1 MYFDTGM
8 IIGTTIALAGSVF
21 VMVVGLR
28 RTMELE
34 RVIRIKNRR
43 IIELEA
49 QLDKGKRK
57 ERV

>member
-8 IIGTTIALAGSVF
+8 IIGTTIALAGSIF
-21 VMVVGLR
+21 VMIIGLR
-28 RTMELE
+28 RSMELE

>member
-8 IIGTTIALAGSVF
+8 IIGTTIALAGSIF

-49 QLDKGKRK
+49 ELDKNKRK
-57 ERV
+57 ART

>member
-1 MYFDTGM
+1 VYLDPGT
-8 IIGTTIALAGSVF
+8 IIGITIALAGACF

-28 RTMELE
+28 RSTQLE

-49 QLDKGKRK
+49 ELDKNKRK

>member
-21 VMVVGLR
+21 VMIMGLR

>member
-8 IIGTTIALAGSVF
+8 IIGTTIALAGSIF
-21 VMVVGLR
+21 VMIVGLR
-28 RTMELE
+28 RSMELE

-43 IIELEA
+43 IMELEA
-49 QLDKGKRK
+49 ELSKTKRK

>member
-8 IIGTTIALAGSVF
+8 IIGTTIALAGACF

-28 RTMELE
+28 RSMELE

-49 QLDKGKRK
+49 QLDKSRRK
-57 ERV
+57 ERI

>member
-8 IIGTTIALAGSVF
+8 IIGTTIALAGSIF
-21 VMVVGLR
+21 VMIMGLR
-28 RTMELE
+28 RSMELE

>member
-8 IIGTTIALAGSVF
+8 IIGTTIALAGSIF
-21 VMVVGLR
+21 VMIVGLR

-43 IIELEA
+43 IMELEA
-49 QLDKGKRK
+49 ELSKNKRK
-57 ERV
+57 VRV